1 MLTDAERLAAASAN
15 LARQST
21 LRSEALRL
29 GDLDAVAVADA
40 EIAET
45 EALIA
50 SLTGG

>member
-1 MLTDAERLAAASAN
+1 MLTDAERLAAARTN
-15 LARQST
+15 LTRQST

-29 GDLDAVAVADA
+29 GDLDAVAAIDA

-50 SLTGG
+50 ALTGG